1 MMIPSQFPPL
11 LPISIFHTL
20 FFLVML
26 FTKKKPK
33 LYDYIAA
40 VWVIF
45 ICLACIR
52 RSLHIAYGPDSDI
65 FFLKFLHYPLAY
77 GPCLYLYVRI
87 LVRGESKFKYKDLLH
102 FIPLLIV
109 IFTSAIPNLSFES
122 FRIDDFSFTNGNT
135 IFLALYFAIPSLAS
149 LSIYTFLALKLLK
162 KHRETVYDHYSYES
176 IEVTVSWLTKL
187 TILFFVFLNLQ
198 SGLLVYSSIFP
209 PKFISYKINGSIIAG
224 YLYLL
229 SYFLLRQ
236 NTSFPSQETSPPPTE
251 KKEKY
256 AKSGLSIE
264 KREEIISSLLEYMK
278 KEKPFLQNELDVERI
293 AKAMNI
299 SVNHL
304 SQCLNVGL
312 SKNFFMFI
320 NDYRVDEVIARFQ
333 DPNFN
338 DYNILRIALD
348 SGFNSKSSFNSIFRK
363 ATGFTPMEYREKL
376 NKEVAL
382 K

>member
-1 MMIPSQFPPL
+1 MLIPSQFPPL

-40 VWVIF
+40 VWIIF
-45 ICLACIR
+45 ICLACVR

-65 FFLKFLHYPLAY
+65 FFLRFLHYPLAY

-87 LVRGESKFKYKDLLH
+87 LVRGETKFKSKDLFH

-109 IFTSAIPNLSFES
+109 IFTSVVPSLSFES
-122 FRIDDFSFTNGNT
+122 FRIDDFSSTNRNT
-135 IFLALYFAIPSLAS
+135 LFLTLYFAVPSLVS

-176 IEVTVSWLTKL
+176 IEITVSWLTKL
-187 TILFFVFLNLQ
+187 TILFFFFLNLQ
-198 SGLLVYSSIFP
+198 SGLLVYSNVYHPESI
-209 PKFISYKINGSIIAG
+209 SHKINGSIIVG

-236 NTSFPSQETSPPPTE
+236 NTSFPSQEISPPPSE

-256 AKSGLSIE
+256 AKSGLSTE
-264 KREEIISSLLEYMK
+264 KMEEIITSLLEYMR
-278 KEKPFLQNELDVERI
+278 KEKPYLQNELDVEGI
-293 AKAMNI
+293 AKAMSI

-338 DYNILRIALD
+338 DYNILRIAFD

-376 NKEVAL
+376 SKETVL